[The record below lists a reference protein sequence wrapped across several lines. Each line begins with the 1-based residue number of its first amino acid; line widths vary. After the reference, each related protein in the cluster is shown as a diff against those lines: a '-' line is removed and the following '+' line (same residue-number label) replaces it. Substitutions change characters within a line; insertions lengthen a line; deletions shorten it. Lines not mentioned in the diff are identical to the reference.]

1 MNPSFI
7 IFFFLQILV
16 RSVRADVTISAD
28 QTAST
33 DVLYSEPV
41 SILKDVKYTVNA
53 DTLQFTNGLNNAGT
67 LVFADT
73 VGSDVEQK
81 LVVSNGDFINSG
93 EVDVTCN
100 SITTPSYMFNV
111 ANFKNEGTMYFKGT
125 QNAVQYG
132 ASQVTLISTTESI
145 VNDGSMT
152 FDGIENA
159 YLKSSGTITNNG
171 KISVQYNS
179 GFAVSQSILGSGS
192 IELGLA
198 TTLWFDDPSNT
209 DISGQKVI
217 QTEGSVIV
225 FDTTKLTKPF
235 TVNFGKFGGQNLF
248 AVTTPV
254 TSTSYDSITGILTI
268 KVNGQ
273 DISLV
278 LGTNLDPFGFIASP
292 VSNPVTSPLDGQQ
305 HQIYTI
311 VYSGVSVPPLPSPET
326 KTITEK
332 GVEHEV
338 VVSYISTTSDN
349 QLVTITTT
357 STIIPP
363 FPKGTTSLLVEND
376 VTIYDV
382 YSYFIA
388 TNDQGAEYTATTIL
402 SYSPPAP
409 TTVTIYQ
416 NHEHIQE
423 VYSYYITVD
432 GEGKIITESKL
443 VSSTIS
449 YDPAPGPE
457 TKIVDLGNEV
467 TEYDV
472 ISYYTTVDENGKVIT
487 TSTVDKFSPPPV
499 STITIYEN
507 HEHIVDVYS
516 YFITVDGDGKIITDS
531 KIISSSISYDPA
543 PGPETKIVDLGNEV
557 TEYDVISYYTTVD
570 ENGKVI
576 TTSTVDKFSPP
587 PVSTITIYEN
597 HEHIVDVYSY
607 FITVD
612 GDGKIITDSKIIS
625 SSISYDPAPGP
636 ETKIIDLGNEVTEY
650 DVISYY
656 TTVDE
661 NGKVITT
668 STTTKYSPPPL
679 TVTATTASDYVESD
693 WISFFITVDEKGDIV
708 TSSTLFNATRDYKLP
723 EAPHTSFG
731 PAPPVET
738 HTVVL
743 ENNMTNYEV
752 VSYWT
757 TTNEFGGLITTS
769 STSTYSAPPLTVTAT
784 TASDYVESDWISFF
798 ITVDEKGDI
807 VTSSTL
813 FNATRDYKLP
823 EAPHTSFGPAPPV
836 ETHTVVL
843 ENNMTNYEVVSY
855 WTTTNEFGGLI
866 TTSSTS
872 TYSAP
877 PLTVTATTASDYVES
892 DWISF
897 FITVDEKETLL
908 PAALC
913 SMPLV
918 VSYWTTTNEF
928 GGLITTSSTSTYS
941 APPLTV
947 TATTASDYVESDW
960 ISFFITVDEK
970 GDIVTSSTLFN
981 ATRDYKL
988 PEAPHTS
995 FGPAPPVETH
1005 TVVLENNMTNYEV
1018 VSYWTTTNE
1027 FGGLITTSSTS
1038 TYSAPP
1044 LTVTATTASDYVES
1058 DWISF
1063 FITVD
1068 EKGDIVTSSTLFNAT
1083 RDYKL
1088 PEAPHTS
1095 FGPAPPVETHTVVL
1109 ENNMTNYEV
1118 VSYWTT
1124 TNEFGGLITTSS
1136 TSTYSAPPL
1145 TVTATTASDYVE
1157 SDWISFFITVDEKGD
1172 IVTSSTLFNA
1182 TRDYKLP
1189 EAHTLRDIVTSST
1202 LFNATRDYKL
1212 PEAPHTSFGPAPPV
1226 ETHTVVLE
1234 NNMTN
1239 YEVVSYWT
1247 TTNEFGGLITTSS
1260 TSTYS
1265 APPLTVTAT
1274 TASDY
1279 VESDWISFF
1288 ITVDEKGDIV
1298 TSSTLFNATRDY
1310 KLPEAPHTSFGPA
1323 PPVETHT
1330 VVLEN
1335 NMTNYEV
1342 VSYWT
1347 TTNEFGGLITTSSTS
1362 TYSAPPLT
1370 VTATTASDYVESDWI
1385 SFFITVDEKGDIVT
1399 SSTLFNATRDYK
1411 LPEAPHTSFG
1421 PAPPVETH
1429 TVVLENNMTNYEV
1442 VSYWTTTN
1450 EFGGLITTS
1459 STSTYSAPPLTVTAT
1474 TASDYVESDWI
1485 SFFITVDEKGDIVTS
1500 STLFNATRD
1509 YKLPEAP
1516 HTSFGPAPPVE
1527 THTVVLENNMTNY
1540 EVVSYWTTTNEF
1552 GGLITTSSTS
1562 TYSAPPLT
1570 VTATTASDYVESDWI
1585 SFFITVDEK
1594 GDIVVS
1600 YWTTT
1605 NEFGGLITTS
1615 STSTYS
1621 APPLTVTATTAS
1633 DYVESD
1639 WISFFITVDEK
1650 GDIVTSS
1657 TLFNATRDYK
1667 LPEAPHTSFGP
1678 APPVETHTVVLENN
1692 MTNYEVV
1699 SYWTTTNE
1707 FGGLITTSSTSTYS
1721 APPLTVTATTA
1732 SDYVES
1738 DWISFFITVDE
1749 KGDIVTS
1756 STLFNATRDYKLPEA
1771 PHTSFGPAPPVETHT
1786 VVLENNMTNYE
1797 VVSYWTTTNEF
1808 GGLITTSSTSTYS
1821 APPLTVTAT
1830 TASDYVESDWIS
1842 FFITVDE
1849 KGDIVTS
1856 STLFNATRDYK
1867 LPEAPHTSFGPAP
1880 PVETHTVVLENNMT
1894 NYEVVSYWTTTNE
1907 FGGLITTSSTSTYS
1921 APPLTVTA
1929 TTASDYVES
1938 DWISF
1943 FITVDEKGDIVTS
1956 STLFNATRDYKLP
1969 EAPHTSFGP
1978 APPVETHTVVL
1989 ENNMTNYEHVQR
2001 STLTVTATTASDYVE
2016 SDWISFFITVDEKG
2030 DIVTSSTLFNATRDY
2045 KLPEAP
2051 HTSFGPAPPVET
2063 HTVVLE
2069 NNMTNYEVV
2078 SYWTT
2083 TNEFGGLITT
2093 SSTSTYSAPPLTVTA
2108 TTASDYVESD
2118 WISFF
2123 ITVDEKET
2131 LLPAALCSMPLVVS
2145 YWTTTN
2151 EFGGLITTSST
2162 STYSAPPLTVTATT
2176 ASDYVESDW
2185 ISFFITVDEKGDIV
2199 TSSTLFNATR
2209 DYKLPEAPHTSFG
2222 PAPPVETHT
2231 VVLENNMTNYEVVSY
2246 WTTTNEFGGLI
2257 TTSSTSTYS
2266 APPLTVTATTA
2277 SDYVESDWI
2286 SFFITVDEKG
2296 DIVTSSTLF
2305 NATRDY
2311 KLPEAPHTSFGPAPP
2326 VETHT
2331 VVLENNMTNYE
2342 VVSYWTTTNE
2352 FGGLITTSSTSTYSA
2367 PPLTVTATTASDYV
2381 ESDWISFFITVDE
2394 KGDIVTSSTLFNA
2407 TREYNDA
2414 QAVATSFSPAPP
2426 VETHTVVLENNM
2438 TNYEHVQRS
2447 TLTVTATTAS
2457 DYVESDW
2464 ISFFITVDEKGDIV
2478 TSSTLF
2484 NATRDY
2490 KLPEAPHTSFGPAPP
2505 VETHTVVLENNMTN
2519 YEVVSYWTTTN
2530 EFGGLITTSSTSTY
2544 SAPPLTVTATTAS
2557 DYVESDWISFFITV
2571 DEKGDIVTSST
2582 LFNATRD
2589 YKLPEAPHT
2598 SFGPA
2603 PPVETHTV
2611 VLENNMTNY
2620 EVVSYWTTT
2629 NEFGGLI
2636 TTSSTSTYS
2645 APPLTVTATT
2655 ASDYVESDW
2664 ISFFITV
2671 DEKGDIV
2678 TSSTLFNATREYN
2691 DAQAV
2696 ATSFSPAPPVETH
2709 TVVLENNMTNYEVV
2723 SYWTTTNE
2731 FGGLITTSSTS
2742 TYSAPPL
2749 TVTAT
2754 TASDYVESDWISF
2767 FITVDEKETLLPAA
2781 LCSMPLVVSYWT
2793 TTNEFGGLITTSS
2806 TSTYSAPPLTVTAT
2820 TASDYVE
2827 SDWISFFI
2835 TVDEKGDIVTSSTLF
2850 NATRDYKLPE
2860 APHTSFG
2867 PAPPVETHTVV
2878 LENNMTNYEVVSY
2891 WTTTNEF
2898 GGLITT
2904 SSTSTYSAP
2913 PLTVTATTASDYVE
2927 SDWISFFITVDEKGD
2942 IVTSSTLFNATRDY
2956 KLPEAPH
2963 TSFGPAPPVETH
2975 TVVLE
2980 NNMTNY
2986 EVVSY
2991 WTTTNEFGGLITTSS
3006 TSTYSAPPLTVTATT
3021 ASDYVESD
3029 WISFFITVDEKGDIV
3044 TSSTLFNATREY
3056 NDAQAVATSFSP
3068 APPVETHT
3076 VVLENNMTNYEVVSY
3091 WTTTNEFGGLI
3102 TTSSTSTYSAPP
3114 LTVTATT
3121 ASDYVESDW
3130 ISFFITVDE
3139 KGDIVT
3145 SSTLFNATRDY
3156 KLPDAPYTFLGD
3168 HSTVITSGGKPTT
3181 VVVSHITTT
3190 DSNGHSTVIE
3200 TTLPVG
3206 SGSNDHT
3213 TVITSGGKPT
3223 TVVVSHIT
3231 TTDSNGHSTVIE
3243 TTLPVGSG
3251 SNDHTTVITSG
3262 GKPTTVVVS
3271 HITTTDSNGH
3281 STVIETTL
3289 PVGSGSNDHTTVITS
3304 GGKPT
3309 TVVVSHITTTD
3320 SNGHS
3325 TVIETTLPVGSG
3337 SNDHTTVITSGG
3349 KPTTVVVSHIT
3360 TTDSN
3365 GNTVTIQQYP
3375 TLGEPSTS
3383 NRPTNVA
3390 QPQPAAGNS
3399 ARHSSSSN
3407 DLNSSSSSRST
3418 TTLEGNSIIPSASQS
3433 IFSGAPGHTNSISD
3447 TYKGSAS
3454 QISMKWGSLSM
3465 VLIMLIL
3472 NI

>member
-1 MNPSFI
+1 M
-7 IFFFLQILV
+7 
-16 RSVRADVTISAD
+16 
-28 QTAST
+28 
-33 DVLYSEPV
+33 
-41 SILKDVKYTVNA
+41 
-53 DTLQFTNGLNNAGT
+53 TNY
-67 LVFADT
+67 
-73 VGSDVEQK
+73 E
-81 LVVSNGDFINSG
+81 
-93 EVDVTCN
+93 
-100 SITTPSYMFNV
+100 
-111 ANFKNEGTMYFKGT
+111 
-125 QNAVQYG
+125 
-132 ASQVTLISTTESI
+132 
-145 VNDGSMT
+145 
-152 FDGIENA
+152 
-159 YLKSSGTITNNG
+159 
-171 KISVQYNS
+171 
-179 GFAVSQSILGSGS
+179 
-192 IELGLA
+192 
-198 TTLWFDDPSNT
+198 
-209 DISGQKVI
+209 
-217 QTEGSVIV
+217 
-225 FDTTKLTKPF
+225 
-235 TVNFGKFGGQNLF
+235 
-248 AVTTPV
+248 
-254 TSTSYDSITGILTI
+254 
-268 KVNGQ
+268 
-273 DISLV
+273 
-278 LGTNLDPFGFIASP
+278 
-292 VSNPVTSPLDGQQ
+292 
-305 HQIYTI
+305 
-311 VYSGVSVPPLPSPET
+311 
-326 KTITEK
+326 
-332 GVEHEV
+332 
-338 VVSYISTTSDN
+338 VVSYWTTTNEFGGLITTSS
-349 QLVTITTT
+349 T
-357 STIIPP
+357 STYSAPP
-363 FPKGTTSLLVEND
+363 LTV
-376 VTIYDV
+376 
-382 YSYFIA
+382 
-388 TNDQGAEYTATTIL
+388 TATTA
-402 SYSPPAP
+402 SDY
-409 TTVTIYQ
+409 V
-416 NHEHIQE
+416 
-423 VYSYYITVD
+423 
-432 GEGKIITESKL
+432 ESDW
-443 VSSTIS
+443 IS
-449 YDPAPGPE
+449 
-457 TKIVDLGNEV
+457 
-467 TEYDV
+467 
-472 ISYYTTVDENGKVIT
+472 
-487 TSTVDKFSPPPV
+487 F
-499 STITIYEN
+499 
-507 HEHIVDVYS
+507 
-516 YFITVDGDGKIITDS
+516 FITVDEKGDIVV
-531 KIISSSISYDPA
+531 SYW
-543 PGPETKIVDLGNEV
+543 TTTNEF
-557 TEYDVISYYTTVD
+557 
-570 ENGKVI
+570 GGLI
-576 TTSTVDKFSPP
+576 TTSS
-587 PVSTITIYEN
+587 
-597 HEHIVDVYSY
+597 
-607 FITVD
+607 
-612 GDGKIITDSKIIS
+612 
-625 SSISYDPAPGP
+625 
-636 ETKIIDLGNEVTEY
+636 
-650 DVISYY
+650 
-656 TTVDE
+656 
-661 NGKVITT
+661 T
-668 STTTKYSPPPL
+668 STYSAPPL

-743 ENNMTNYEV
+743 ENNMTNYEVVSYWTTTNEFGGLITTSSTSTYSAPPLTVTATTASDYVESDWISFFITVDEKGDIVTSSTLFNATRDYKLPEAPHTSFGPAPPVETHTVVLENNMTNYEVVSYWTTTNEFGGLITTSSTSTYSAPPLTVTATTASDYVESDWISFFITVDEKGDIVTSSTLFNATRDYKLPEAPHTSFGPAPPVETHTVVLENNMTNYEVVSYWTTTNEFGGLITTSSTSTYSAPPLTVTATTASDYVESDWISFFITVDEKETLLPAALCSMPLVVSYWTTTNEFGGLITTSSTSTYSAPPLTVTATTASDYVESDWISFFITVDEKGDIVTSSTLFNATRDYKLPEAPHTSFGPAPPVETHTVVLENNMTNYEVVSYWTTTNEFGGLITTSRTSTYSAPPLTVTATTASDYVESDWISFFITVDEKETLLPAALCSMPLV

-1189 EAHTLRDIVTSST
+1189 EA
-1202 LFNATRDYKL
+1202 
-1212 PEAPHTSFGPAPPV
+1212 
-1226 ETHTVVLE
+1226 
-1234 NNMTN
+1234 
-1239 YEVVSYWT
+1239 
-1247 TTNEFGGLITTSS
+1247 
-1260 TSTYS
+1260 
-1265 APPLTVTAT
+1265 
-1274 TASDY
+1274 
-1279 VESDWISFF
+1279 
-1288 ITVDEKGDIV
+1288 
-1298 TSSTLFNATRDY
+1298 
-1310 KLPEAPHTSFGPA
+1310 
-1323 PPVETHT
+1323 
-1330 VVLEN
+1330 
-1335 NMTNYEV
+1335 
-1342 VSYWT
+1342 
-1347 TTNEFGGLITTSSTS
+1347 
-1362 TYSAPPLT
+1362 
-1370 VTATTASDYVESDWI
+1370 
-1385 SFFITVDEKGDIVT
+1385 
-1399 SSTLFNATRDYK
+1399 
-1411 LPEAPHTSFG
+1411 
-1421 PAPPVETH
+1421 
-1429 TVVLENNMTNYEV
+1429 
-1442 VSYWTTTN
+1442 
-1450 EFGGLITTS
+1450 
-1459 STSTYSAPPLTVTAT
+1459 
-1474 TASDYVESDWI
+1474 
-1485 SFFITVDEKGDIVTS
+1485 
-1500 STLFNATRD
+1500 
-1509 YKLPEAP
+1509 
-1516 HTSFGPAPPVE
+1516 
-1527 THTVVLENNMTNY
+1527 
-1540 EVVSYWTTTNEF
+1540 
-1552 GGLITTSSTS
+1552 
-1562 TYSAPPLT
+1562 
-1570 VTATTASDYVESDWI
+1570 
-1585 SFFITVDEK
+1585 
-1594 GDIVVS
+1594 
-1600 YWTTT
+1600 
-1605 NEFGGLITTS
+1605 
-1615 STSTYS
+1615 
-1621 APPLTVTATTAS
+1621 
-1633 DYVESD
+1633 
-1639 WISFFITVDEK
+1639 
-1650 GDIVTSS
+1650 
-1657 TLFNATRDYK
+1657 
-1667 LPEAPHTSFGP
+1667 
-1678 APPVETHTVVLENN
+1678 
-1692 MTNYEVV
+1692 
-1699 SYWTTTNE
+1699 
-1707 FGGLITTSSTSTYS
+1707 
-1721 APPLTVTATTA
+1721 
-1732 SDYVES
+1732 
-1738 DWISFFITVDE
+1738 
-1749 KGDIVTS
+1749 
-1756 STLFNATRDYKLPEA
+1756 
-1771 PHTSFGPAPPVETHT
+1771 
-1786 VVLENNMTNYE
+1786 
-1797 VVSYWTTTNEF
+1797 
-1808 GGLITTSSTSTYS
+1808 
-1821 APPLTVTAT
+1821 
-1830 TASDYVESDWIS
+1830 
-1842 FFITVDE
+1842 
-1849 KGDIVTS
+1849 
-1856 STLFNATRDYK
+1856 
-1867 LPEAPHTSFGPAP
+1867 
-1880 PVETHTVVLENNMT
+1880 
-1894 NYEVVSYWTTTNE
+1894 
-1907 FGGLITTSSTSTYS
+1907 
-1921 APPLTVTA
+1921 
-1929 TTASDYVES
+1929 
-1938 DWISF
+1938 
-1943 FITVDEKGDIVTS
+1943 
-1956 STLFNATRDYKLP
+1956 
-1969 EAPHTSFGP
+1969 
-1978 APPVETHTVVL
+1978 
-1989 ENNMTNYEHVQR
+1989 
-2001 STLTVTATTASDYVE
+2001 
-2016 SDWISFFITVDEKG
+2016 
-2030 DIVTSSTLFNATRDY
+2030 
-2045 KLPEAP
+2045 P

-2286 SFFITVDEKG
+2286 SFFITVDEK
-2296 DIVTSSTLF
+2296 
-2305 NATRDY
+2305 
-2311 KLPEAPHTSFGPAPP
+2311 
-2326 VETHT
+2326 
-2331 VVLENNMTNYE
+2331 
-2342 VVSYWTTTNE
+2342 
-2352 FGGLITTSSTSTYSA
+2352 
-2367 PPLTVTATTASDYV
+2367 
-2381 ESDWISFFITVDE
+2381 
-2394 KGDIVTSSTLFNA
+2394 
-2407 TREYNDA
+2407 
-2414 QAVATSFSPAPP
+2414 
-2426 VETHTVVLENNM
+2426 
-2438 TNYEHVQRS
+2438 
-2447 TLTVTATTAS
+2447 
-2457 DYVESDW
+2457 
-2464 ISFFITVDEKGDIV
+2464 
-2478 TSSTLF
+2478 
-2484 NATRDY
+2484 
-2490 KLPEAPHTSFGPAPP
+2490 
-2505 VETHTVVLENNMTN
+2505 
-2519 YEVVSYWTTTN
+2519 
-2530 EFGGLITTSSTSTY
+2530 
-2544 SAPPLTVTATTAS
+2544 
-2557 DYVESDWISFFITV
+2557 
-2571 DEKGDIVTSST
+2571 
-2582 LFNATRD
+2582 
-2589 YKLPEAPHT
+2589 
-2598 SFGPA
+2598 
-2603 PPVETHTV
+2603 
-2611 VLENNMTNY
+2611 
-2620 EVVSYWTTT
+2620 
-2629 NEFGGLI
+2629 
-2636 TTSSTSTYS
+2636 
-2645 APPLTVTATT
+2645 
-2655 ASDYVESDW
+2655 
-2664 ISFFITV
+2664 
-2671 DEKGDIV
+2671 
-2678 TSSTLFNATREYN
+2678 
-2691 DAQAV
+2691 
-2696 ATSFSPAPPVETH
+2696 
-2709 TVVLENNMTNYEVV
+2709 
-2723 SYWTTTNE
+2723 
-2731 FGGLITTSSTS
+2731 
-2742 TYSAPPL
+2742 
-2749 TVTAT
+2749 
-2754 TASDYVESDWISF
+2754 
-2767 FITVDEKETLLPAA
+2767 ETLLPAA
-2781 LCSMPLVVSYWT
+2781 LCSMPL
-2793 TTNEFGGLITTSS
+2793 
-2806 TSTYSAPPLTVTAT
+2806 
-2820 TASDYVE
+2820 
-2827 SDWISFFI
+2827 
-2835 TVDEKGDIVTSSTLF
+2835 
-2850 NATRDYKLPE
+2850 
-2860 APHTSFG
+2860 
-2867 PAPPVETHTVV
+2867 
-2878 LENNMTNYEVVSY
+2878 
-2891 WTTTNEF
+2891 
-2898 GGLITT
+2898 
-2904 SSTSTYSAP
+2904 
-2913 PLTVTATTASDYVE
+2913 
-2927 SDWISFFITVDEKGD
+2927 
-2942 IVTSSTLFNATRDY
+2942 
-2956 KLPEAPH
+2956 
-2963 TSFGPAPPVETH
+2963 
-2975 TVVLE
+2975 
-2980 NNMTNY
+2980 
-2986 EVVSY
+2986 VVSY